1 MTRTTRTTGTTRTT
15 RTFQETLDRLCASS
29 RRNLRNPADEIP
41 WTDTLDAAAW
51 CTSPELLSVYG
62 TDLWETLD
70 EEARRRLAFWE
81 AVNFYSLNIHGEK
94 ALMEGL
100 AARLYRR
107 DMAAVTPYLH
117 HMLDEENK
125 HSVYFGGFC
134 QRYAGKVYPTR
145 KLAMPRD
152 YAPGEETFLFFAM
165 VLAFEETVDRFNV
178 MLARD
183 ERLDP
188 VARAINASHHD
199 DEARHLIF
207 GRRMVARLWD
217 TWHREWDAAVVDRIR
232 AHVANYFVTMWRD
245 YYNPDV
251 YRDAGLPDARAL
263 ATRFWDAPAQ
273 RDHRRRMSGRAISL
287 LIEMGVLDMEPSL

>member
-1 MTRTTRTTGTTRTT
+1 MSVP
-15 RTFQETLDRLCASS
+15 RTFAETLDRLCASS
-29 RRNLRNPADEIP
+29 RRNFRNPSDDIP
-41 WTDTLDAAAW
+41 WPDALDPGGW
-51 CTSPELLSVYG
+51 FTSPELVSVYG
-62 TDLWETLD
+62 TDEWDDLD
-70 EEARRRLAFWE
+70 DSARRRLSFWE

-94 ALMEGL
+94 SLMEGL

-107 DMAAVTPYLH
+107 DMADVTPYLH

-125 HSVYFGGFC
+125 HSIYFGGFC
-134 QRYAGKVYPTR
+134 TAYAGKVYSSR
-145 KLAMPRD
+145 KLSMPRE

-165 VLAFEETVDRFNV
+165 VLIFEETVDRFNV
-178 MLARD
+178 LMARD

-217 TWHREWDAAVVDRIR
+217 QWHPKWESDVVDRLR
-232 AHVANYFVTMWRD
+232 SHLASYFTAMWRD

-251 YRDAGLPDARAL
+251 YSDAGLSDARAL
-263 ATRFWDAPAQ
+263 PGRLWDTPAQ
-273 RDHRRRMSGRAISL
+273 RDHRARMSERAISL
-287 LIEMGVLDMEPSL
+287 LTDMGVLVEEPEL

>member
-1 MTRTTRTTGTTRTT
+1 MSGP
-15 RTFQETLDRLCASS
+15 RTFAETLDRLCASS
-29 RRNLRNPADEIP
+29 RRNFRNPSDDIP
-41 WTDTLDAAAW
+41 WPDALDPDAW
-51 CTSPELLSVYG
+51 FTSPELMSVYG
-62 TDLWETLD
+62 TDEWDGLD
-70 EEARRRLAFWE
+70 DSTRRRLSFWE

-94 ALMEGL
+94 SLMEGL

-107 DMAAVTPYLH
+107 DMADVTPYLH

-125 HSVYFGGFC
+125 HSIYFGGFC
-134 QRYAGKVYPTR
+134 TAYAGKVYSSR
-145 KLAMPRD
+145 KLSMPRE

-165 VLAFEETVDRFNV
+165 VLIFEETVDRFNV
-178 MLARD
+178 LMAKD

-217 TWHREWDAAVVDRIR
+217 QWHPEWESDVVDRLR
-232 AHVANYFVTMWRD
+232 AQLAGYFTAMWRD

-251 YRDAGLPDARAL
+251 YSDAGLSDARAL
-263 ATRFWDAPAQ
+263 PARLWDAPAQ
-273 RDHRRRMSGRAISL
+273 RGHRAQMSGRAISL
-287 LIEMGVLDMEPSL
+287 LTDMGVLVEEPKL